1 MAMTADPAS
10 ERALLAGFR
19 VRTATVARN
28 AAWITLAGIALL
40 TAPHHAITD
49 INNHAL
55 IWSLL
60 LAAALGNL
68 LTYFPIFTRVIQE
81 SHRDWPFWAW
91 TLLLLSFDAAVV
103 FLSRDAQHQIYL
115 IYIPVLLFAVAT
127 LGAWSAAGAIVLSL
141 GTALGAAALGGDLT
155 GDVAVASVTSF
166 IVVAVLGSYFARE
179 QREEMAES
187 AHQRAQAV
195 RHGRDLAAAHD
206 RAIALNNEL
215 QETVGKVI
223 KAQEEERR
231 RIGRELH
238 DEAVQ
243 MLSAA
248 AVHVGDL
255 QRRIPKRQ
263 QHVQEGLAEVHEIL
277 TDALWEIRKII
288 VDLRPSGLDDLGL
301 VPALG
306 TFVRD
311 RLEASGVAVET
322 HLSRTPEPLPPN
334 VETAVFRIAQEAV
347 NNVARHANAHH
358 VAVTFGQQNGAVMLR
373 VDDDGDG
380 FDPAAVHSNGNGE
393 GLGLLGMRER
403 AALLGGTFRLEARPG
418 EGTSIVV
425 SIPVA
430 TGAGS

>member
-1 MAMTADPAS
+1 MAMTIESTS
-10 ERALLAGFR
+10 ERELLAGFR

-49 INNHAL
+49 INGHAL

-81 SHRDWPFWAW
+81 SQRDWPFWAW

-103 FLSRDAQHQIYL
+103 FLSRDVQHQIYL

-127 LGAWSAAGAIVLSL
+127 LGAWAATGAIALSL
-141 GTALGAAALGGDLT
+141 GTALGAAAVGGDLT
-155 GDVAVASVTSF
+155 GDVAVASATSF
-166 IVVAVLGSYFARE
+166 IVVAVLGSYFVRE
-179 QREEMAES
+179 QRAEMAES

-195 RHGRDLAAAHD
+195 RHGRELADAHD

-263 QHVQEGLAEVHEIL
+263 LHVQTGLAEVHEIL

-322 HLSRTPEPLPPN
+322 HLSRAQTPLPPN

-358 VAVTFGQQNGAVMLR
+358 VAVTFGQQNGTVTLR

-430 TGAGS
+430 MGAGA